1 MNKLNFISNPR
12 INVFIDDPD
21 EVIKISPEQIP
32 SIIIPALSRA
42 AMNEVIISLSIFVKE
57 EYGDSVHALTTLW
70 DGVCVIQKCFKLFG
84 DGSWDFIERDHSTV
98 WNQI

>member
-1 MNKLNFISNPR
+1 MNKLNFVSNPR
-12 INVFIDDPD
+12 ICVFIEDNEDVLQITPD
-21 EVIKISPEQIP
+21 QIP

-42 AMNEVIISLSIFVKE
+42 TRDDVILSTSIFVRE
-57 EYGDSVHALTTLW
+57 AYGECVHALTTVW

-84 DGSWDFIERDHSTV
+84 DGSWDYIYRDHSTV

>member
-1 MNKLNFISNPR
+1 MDKLNFISNPR
-12 INVFIDDPD
+12 ICVFIEDQEDVLQLSPD
-21 EVIKISPEQIP
+21 QIP
-32 SIIIPALSRA
+32 SLIIPALSRA
-42 AMNEVIISLSIFVKE
+42 TMGDVIISTSIFIRK
-57 EYGDSVHALTTLW
+57 EYGDCVHALTVVW